1 MHCVPE
7 SVAALRGSYC
17 KTPFDP
23 RVKQL
28 AEQLI
33 GAPWWG
39 NPRSAAQH
47 AACGVHL
54 DALCPRF
61 IYVPACKS
69 LLRPQQACHAA
80 TAVPDCA
87 SDSQLRVG
95 NSHTFL
101 LISRLHTSL
110 H

>member
-28 AEQLI
+28 AEQPI
-33 GAPWWG
+33 GAPWCG
-39 NPRSAAQH
+39 TPRSAAQH

-54 DALCPRF
+54 DALCPRSLTCPHANR
-61 IYVPACKS
+61 YRDRNRPAAQ
-69 LLRPQQACHAA
+69 LEQYLIGLP
-80 TAVPDCA
+80 A
-87 SDSQLRVG
+87 SDSQLQVAVRTL
-95 NSHTFL
+95 SC
-101 LISRLHTSL
+101 
-110 H
+110 